1 MAQDI
6 RMEGFR
12 TEESKGLFSVAKEML
27 SSWMEK
33 PKEKSTV
40 VWLGEEFIQRV
51 GGMTAEAAGEL
62 SSSIMDGVDQFTESM
77 SEIDETCRAGGTKEA
92 WLQEKLLSV
101 PGATEEERA
110 RYLAEAQ
117 LALAAGNNEV
127 HRALHSPQE
136 VETLPATIEERVPD
150 GAGGGAWQPIPVKV
164 TAQGVAEQAVL
175 AGVGGAALD
184 TGLRYAEGEDGEP
197 LNTGIDLAEEQ
208 TGSEND
214 RGIKA
219 VATGALYV
227 AVERGIIPFIKKA
240 TPLPVL
246 TNIACWG
253 VESVRTASQVFTG
266 KISVAAAVDRMGRIA
281 SAAIGDL
288 CTKGIG
294 ARVLTAI
301 PVVGP
306 VLGTAVAS
314 AISSQSGKKIASAVY
329 EGFKVIR
336 PVVTKVAE
344 GLHKVATKAVQTVKS
359 GLKAVANFFGF

>member
-6 RMEGFR
+6 RMEGFC

-117 LALAAGNNEV
+117 VALAAGNNEV
-127 HRALHSPQE
+127 YAALHSAE
-136 VETLPATIEERVPD
+136 KSADLSLPAAVEERVPD
-150 GAGGGAWQPIPVKV
+150 GAGGTSWQPIPTQVV
-164 TAQGVAEQAVL
+164 AQGVAEQAVL

-184 TGLRYAEGEDGEP
+184 TGLTYAETQDGEP
-197 LNTGIDLAEEQ
+197 LNTGIDLGEEL
-208 TGSEND
+208 TGSETD

-227 AVERGIIPFIKKA
+227 AVECGIVPFLKKA

-253 VESVRTASQVFTG
+253 VEG
-266 KISVAAAVDRMGRIA
+266 G
-281 SAAIGDL
+281 
-288 CTKGIG
+288 
-294 ARVLTAI
+294 
-301 PVVGP
+301 
-306 VLGTAVAS
+306 
-314 AISSQSGKKIASAVY
+314 
-329 EGFKVIR
+329 EGFL
-336 PVVTKVAE
+336 
-344 GLHKVATKAVQTVKS
+344 GL
-359 GLKAVANFFGF
+359 GG